1 MKKLLVALLGIN
13 ALLIALLTAQATQ
26 AAWTKSEI
34 TRVAALEKRVQQ
46 LEQLVQNN
54 PSQATQSATKTYD
67 AVKLAEYSACL
78 ATSTASN
85 WLTGNA
91 VTFCAKYLP

>member
-78 ATSTASN
+78 ATSAASN

-91 VTFCAKYLP
+91 VIFCAKYLP